1 MRRKYDELNLQYA
14 SNTNDLA
21 RSRREISQLT
31 QDLQRA
37 KDENDKFK
45 RLFNSNTSTVQGDER
60 LRSPENRPGMQRS
73 P

>member
-14 SNTNDLA
+14 SNTTDLA

-37 KDENDKFK
+37 KD
-45 RLFNSNTSTVQGDER
+45 
-60 LRSPENRPGMQRS
+60 
-73 P
+73 